1 MIEEPMTS
9 VAASLPPPLRFLD
22 GGGDATTLILARDWS
37 THPLGL
43 PQTWPEAL
51 KLALSFILHAPE
63 ATILIWG
70 RDDPALFF
78 NAACC
83 PLLATPASGAMGARV
98 DDVWGV
104 AMEQIRPIIDDI
116 FAERETQGIHLPGQS
131 ERDSKSSG
139 EITPLRDP
147 DGAITGFINVL
158 RDDTSQRIAEDTLR
172 DTQAQLRRAQ
182 EAGGI
187 GVFSVDSHGI
197 IEGSPTFYRLYG
209 FAEGATRDATAFE
222 RLIIAEDSSLVSTRA
237 KRIAGDVTTDVEYR
251 IRRADT
257 GEIRWIAR
265 KGETEHDPDGRFVR
279 FVGVARDITDQVLTQ
294 RALATERE
302 QLAQM
307 FEQSPTFMAMLRGPS
322 HILERVNPGFT
333 RLIGERQVLGK
344 SISDALPDLVEQGF
358 LTLLDRVY
366 RTGQPRVGENT
377 RYVTQ
382 TSSDQPACEHFVNF
396 VFQPIRDADG
406 TIAGIF
412 IQGADVTEQVIARD
426 AVAASELQF
435 HTFAQTMPN
444 HVWTAQAD
452 GVLDWF
458 NDRTLAYLGPDM
470 ATGQEHS
477 WLDMLHPDDRPAATE
492 RWMTSVATGEI
503 YETEFRIRRFD
514 GEYRWHIVRA
524 LPIRSPDGRIL
535 RWIGTNTDIQDQ
547 KAAEAETARDR
558 DRLWTLS
565 QDLMLICNREGVI
578 TAVNPTGKRLLGW
591 AETEMIGQSLSA
603 FLHPEDIP
611 TTTANVARL
620 AEGTATLY
628 FENRYRTKDGNYR
641 LLDWNA
647 VSDSGY
653 IHAVGRDVT
662 DERALARDR
671 ERIWTLS
678 PVLKVVATTGGEIQ
692 TVNPSW
698 TKVLGWTPQQTVGR
712 NVMDFVAEDD
722 RETGAAGMAQLA
734 GGIPVIEFENVF
746 LTASGER
753 RTISWTTV
761 PENDTLYGFGRDITA
776 EREAAATL
784 VATEEALR
792 QSQKME
798 AVGQL
803 TGGIAHDF
811 NNLLQG
817 ITGSL
822 EIIQRRMAQ
831 GRTTDLDRFITG
843 ATTAANRAAALTHRL
858 LAFSRRQPLDPQ
870 PVRANPLMASMDDLL
885 RRTMGERITLHMNL
899 ADDLWLTLCDP
910 NQLENAILN
919 LAINARDAMPD
930 GGTLT
935 IETHNARFEETD
947 VAMHREL
954 KAGEYI
960 AIDVTDTGSGM
971 DPDTIAR
978 AFEPFFTTKPQGQG
992 TGLGL
997 SMIYGFARQSE
1008 GYAQISSERGKGT
1021 TFTLYLP
1028 RHHGAARAEDA
1039 ASQITEDL
1047 RADDGEVV
1055 LVVEDEPVVR
1065 GLIVETLDDLG
1076 YRVMEAADGLE
1087 GIAVLKSDSRID
1099 LLITDIGLPGM
1110 DGRQVADAARTAR
1123 PGLKILFMTGYAE
1136 TAALASG
1143 FLGPGMAM
1151 VTKPFTIEAL
1161 STRVRAIIEG

>member
-1 MIEEPMTS
+1 
-9 VAASLPPPLRFLD
+9 
-22 GGGDATTLILARDWS
+22 
-37 THPLGL
+37 
-43 PQTWPEAL
+43 
-51 KLALSFILHAPE
+51 
-63 ATILIWG
+63 
-70 RDDPALFF
+70 
-78 NAACC
+78 
-83 PLLATPASGAMGARV
+83 
-98 DDVWGV
+98 
-104 AMEQIRPIIDDI
+104 
-116 FAERETQGIHLPGQS
+116 
-131 ERDSKSSG
+131 
-139 EITPLRDP
+139 
-147 DGAITGFINVL
+147 
-158 RDDTSQRIAEDTLR
+158 
-172 DTQAQLRRAQ
+172 
-182 EAGGI
+182 
-187 GVFSVDSHGI
+187 
-197 IEGSPTFYRLYG
+197 
-209 FAEGATRDATAFE
+209 
-222 RLIIAEDSSLVSTRA
+222 
-237 KRIAGDVTTDVEYR
+237 
-251 IRRADT
+251 
-257 GEIRWIAR
+257 
-265 KGETEHDPDGRFVR
+265 
-279 FVGVARDITDQVLTQ
+279 
-294 RALATERE
+294 
-302 QLAQM
+302 M

-322 HILERVNPGFT
+322 HVLERVNPGFM
-333 RLIGERQVLGK
+333 RLIGEREVLGK
-344 SISDALPDLVEQGF
+344 RISDALPDVVEQGF
-358 LTLLDRVY
+358 LTLLDTVY
-366 RTGQPRVGENT
+366 LTGEPCVGENT
-377 RYVTQ
+377 RYVAQ
-382 TSSDQPACEHFVNF
+382 TSPDQPAYEHFVDF
-396 VFQPIRDADG
+396 VFQPIRDAEG

-435 HTFAQTMPN
+435 QTFAQTMPN

-452 GVLDWF
+452 GVPDWF
-458 NDRTLAYLGPDM
+458 NERTLTYLGVDTLLGPE
-470 ATGQEHS
+470 QS
-477 WLDMLHPDDRPAATE
+477 WEDMLHPDDRPVVVK
-492 RWMTSVATGEI
+492 RWMASVETGHTYEI
-503 YETEFRIRRFD
+503 EFRIRRFD

-524 LPIRSPDGRIL
+524 LPIRNQDGRIL

-565 QDLMLICNREGVI
+565 QDLMLICDFEGII
-578 TAVNPTGKRLLGW
+578 TAVNPTAKRLLGW
-591 AETEMIGQSLSA
+591 EETEMIGQPISA
-603 FLHPEDIP
+603 FLHPDDISA
-611 TTTANVARL
+611 TAAEVERL
-620 AEGTATLY
+620 ADGATTLY
-628 FENRYRTKDGNYR
+628 FENRYRTNDGDYR

-647 VSDSGY
+647 VPDAGY

-671 ERIWTLS
+671 ERIWKLS
-678 PVLKVVATTGGEIQ
+678 PVLKVVATTAGDVL

-698 TKVLGWTPQQTVGR
+698 TKVLGWTLQQTVGR
-712 NVMDFVAEDD
+712 NIMEFVAEDD
-722 RETGAAGMAQLA
+722 RDTGAAGMAQLA
-734 GGIPVIEFENVF
+734 AGVPVIEFENVF
-746 LTASGER
+746 MTASGER

-776 EREAAATL
+776 EREAAASLTK
-784 VATEEALR
+784 TEEALR

-870 PVRANPLMASMDDLL
+870 PVRANPLVASMDDLL
-885 RRTMGERITLHMNL
+885 RRTMGERITLQMNL

-919 LAINARDAMPD
+919 LAINARDAMPE

-935 IETHNARFEETD
+935 IETHNACFEEAD
-947 VAMHREL
+947 VGTHREL

-1008 GYAQISSERGKGT
+1008 GYAQIASEIGKGT
-1021 TFTLYLP
+1021 KFTLYLP
-1028 RHHGAARAEDA
+1028 RHYGKARTDDVAL
-1039 ASQITEDL
+1039 QIVEEL
-1047 RADDGEVV
+1047 RADEGEVV

-1065 GLIVETLDDLG
+1065 GLIVETLNELG
-1076 YRVMEAADGLE
+1076 YRAMEAADGPE
-1087 GIAVLKSDSRID
+1087 GVAALQSDSRID

-1110 DGRQVADAARTAR
+1110 DGRQVADAARLAR

-1143 FLGPGMAM
+1143 FLEPGMAM